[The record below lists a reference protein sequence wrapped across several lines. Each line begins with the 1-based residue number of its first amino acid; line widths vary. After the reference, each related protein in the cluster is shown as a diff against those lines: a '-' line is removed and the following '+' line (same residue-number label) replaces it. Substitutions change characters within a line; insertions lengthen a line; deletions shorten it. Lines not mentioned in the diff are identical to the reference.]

1 MVFGIAVLERITW
14 YVAHTTCHLD
24 AYTGDPS
31 FAVRVKAAF
40 GARKRGRNER
50 EESGEKTV
58 PCTPTIYTPT
68 ITPESSDYE
77 GSELLDSPFD
87 WHQFLGRESED

>member
-14 YVAHTTCHLD
+14 YVAHTTYHLD

-40 GARKRGRNER
+40 GGRNGRPKEDAGHIVAID
-50 EESGEKTV
+50 GENTA
-58 PCTPTIYTPT
+58 YT
-68 ITPESSDYE
+68 E
-77 GSELLDSPFD
+77 GSELIDEAFD